1 MKVRSFSGAKVRCLH
16 DYGKPT
22 MRGFNPN
29 QIILHVG
36 TNDLNSEETSS
47 QIANSI
53 IDLRNLLKT
62 DNNDIIISLVA
73 PRAEANEVNNRLV
86 NMCNQRNIRFIIHSD
101 NIQPER
107 HVNDSKVYLNRYG
120 TIVFAKKFTKFLSKS
135 DFEINFTTKNQIHQ
149 INVSDF
155 ISMSLNKNEVLVSS
169 TKQKYINRDLE
180 LPEKN
185 KLEPINEL
193 KQMRP
198 KSSNRLIF
206 AQLYQR
212 NKKQV

>member
-1 MKVRSFSGAKVRCLH
+1 MVKNVNGFLLTRNLNHKCLVKVRSFSGAKVRCLH
-16 DYGKPT
+16 DYAKPT

-86 NMCNQRNIRFIIHSD
+86 NMCNLRNIRFIIHSD
-101 NIQPER
+101 GIQPER

-120 TIVFAKKFTKFLSKS
+120 TTVFAKKFTKFL
-135 DFEINFTTKNQIHQ
+135 
-149 INVSDF
+149 
-155 ISMSLNKNEVLVSS
+155 
-169 TKQKYINRDLE
+169 
-180 LPEKN
+180 
-185 KLEPINEL
+185 
-193 KQMRP
+193 
-198 KSSNRLIF
+198 
-206 AQLYQR
+206 
-212 NKKQV
+212 